1 MMVQV
6 PIDTKVRSPA
16 GLIVQTAVVDD
27 VKLTVR
33 PESELADRVGV
44 VPKLCAPGLA
54 KVIVWI
60 VRGVTALEAA
70 DAGPGP
76 ALFSATT
83 VNV

>member
-1 MMVQV
+1 MLPPGV
-6 PIDTKVRSPA
+6 
-16 GLIVQTAVVDD
+16 IVHTAAVED
-27 VKLTVR
+27 VKATGK
-33 PESELADRVGV
+33 LASDDAVNVGV
-44 VPKLCAPGLA
+44 VPYVCAPGLA